1 MDDHRANASS
11 NSAKARA
18 ALPLGVTIDHPIDLD
33 RYLPYKLYR
42 LSAITARRHT
52 VTFPSGVTIRT
63 REWRVLLI
71 LASNGPASG
80 SEVARLSFMDTGS
93 VARSVKELLRAEL
106 IVSRPDLLDKRK
118 QVLTLSAEGAK
129 IYDTIASERLSYVN
143 ELLDPLDPGE
153 RVALFSLFDKLDRQA
168 ALLAMP
174 AHDPFAREDGTS

>member
-1 MDDHRANASS
+1 MDDDLPNASS
-11 NSAKARA
+11 KAGKVRA
-18 ALPLGVTIDHPIDLD
+18 ALPLGVTIEHPIDLD

-42 LSAITARRHT
+42 LSAMTARRRT

-80 SEVARLSFMDTGS
+80 SEVARRSFMDTGS
-93 VARSVKELLRAEL
+93 VARSVKELLHAGL

-129 IYDTIASERLSYVN
+129 IYDTIASERMSYVK
-143 ELLDPLDPGE
+143 ELLDPLDAGE
-153 RVALFSLFDKLDRQA
+153 RVALFTLFDKLDRQA
-168 ALLAMP
+168 ALLATS
-174 AHDPFAREDGTS
+174 ANDPFAGDDAPG